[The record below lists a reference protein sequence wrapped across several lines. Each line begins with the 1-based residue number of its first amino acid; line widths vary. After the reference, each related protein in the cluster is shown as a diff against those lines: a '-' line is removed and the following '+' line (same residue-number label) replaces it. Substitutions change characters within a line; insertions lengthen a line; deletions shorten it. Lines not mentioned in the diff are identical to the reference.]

1 MVFST
6 AELLNFRFSSGV
18 RTTGKPVS
26 AAQLSAGASANV
38 EAAYDV
44 LRINVLRFMSS
55 ILNDARKTSVLFF
68 ILKNKTG
75 NKACFFI
82 KLTTLKTIPIG
93 KTDYTNFS
101 KRDVTSR
108 AIFTHNTSRPEAIHT
123 SAGRAG
129 SLMGICE
136 SRYFYFIRNLKRSYF
151 LEAFLQ
157 IRLGDQQPMK
167 IQYCIGHRFPAI
179 PVEIVSRTPQLF
191 ILP

>member
-38 EAAYDV
+38 EAANDV

-55 ILNDARKTSVLFF
+55 ILNDARKTSELFF

-82 KLTTLKTIPIG
+82 KLTTLKTIPKKVIFSRSFF
-93 KTDYTNFS
+93 TDPAW
-101 KRDVTSR
+101 R
-108 AIFTHNTSRPEAIHT
+108 
-123 SAGRAG
+123 SATYEDTI
-129 SLMGICE
+129 LH
-136 SRYFYFIRNLKRSYF
+136 RSPVS
-151 LEAFLQ
+151 
-157 IRLGDQQPMK
+157 GDP
-167 IQYCIGHRFPAI
+167 C
-179 PVEIVSRTPQLF
+179 
-191 ILP
+191 